1 QTSVVR
7 LVEPDDIIDK
17 MTYALSNPVK
27 DGLVDKAH
35 HWPGVT
41 SLGAIT
47 RDKPLIASRPKH
59 FFRDKEGPMPEVV
72 SLSFARPHGFKD
84 LDAKAFAERVRE
96 RVQVVEETA
105 AAERR
110 RTGARVLGRRAVLDQ
125 KWSDRPGSREPRR
138 QLNPRVAA
146 RSKWSRI
153 EALLR
158 NRAFRDA
165 YAAARAAYAAGI
177 RNIICPAGTYWLR
190 RFTQAI
196 CAPCPVPT

>member
-1 QTSVVR
+1 
-7 LVEPDDIIDK
+7 
-17 MTYALSNPVK
+17 
-27 DGLVDKAH
+27 
-35 HWPGVT
+35 
-41 SLGAIT
+41 
-47 RDKPLIASRPKH
+47 
-59 FFRDKEGPMPEVV
+59 MPEIV

-84 LDAKAFAERVRE
+84 LTAKAFGARVLERVRLL
-96 RVQVVEETA
+96 EETA

-125 KWSDRPGSREPRR
+125 KWTDRPGSREPRR

-158 NRAFRDA
+158 NRAFKDA
-165 YAAARAAYAAGI
+165 YAAARGAYAAGI
-177 RNIICPAGTYWLR
+177 RNIIFPAGTYWLR

-196 CAPCPVPT
+196 CAPCPAPT